1 MVRYRELGVKV
12 EGVGLG
18 SAMASKCHLDHRVRS
33 PR

>member
-1 MVRYRELGVKV
+1 MVRYWELGVKV

-18 SAMASKCHLDHRVRS
+18 LARASKCHLDHRVRN